1 MLSTCIHLLALVL
14 AGRCYPRSPVS
25 PARVLLAPDARPTA
39 HLQKVLLGD
48 VHIRALV
55 GQVVLGFHVLV
66 EDVERHLDEGGVGH
80 PGAIVAVLDFPQ
92 LVCLHLQVQCSASGQ
107 SGNSW
112 VVLPLPAACLPSP
125 AGAVQGGRAGQGLL
139 GRNPSSRRLSAF
151 TYRYR
156 CYLDS
161 HTSSCSLSALT
172 CRCSAVCQRGAR
184 CPMWAIKVSS
194 CPMLHFQRLLGLP

>member
-25 PARVLLAPDARPTA
+25 PARVLLAPDAQPTA

-112 VVLPLPAACLPSP
+112 VVLPLPQLVCHYLQVQCRVVERGRACWVAIPLPADCLPSHTGTGAIGIPIPLPAAYLPSP
-125 AGAVQGGRAGQGLL
+125 AGAVQSVSVGHGAPCG
-139 GRNPSSRRLSAF
+139 PS
-151 TYRYR
+151 R
-156 CYLDS
+156 CL
-161 HTSSCSLSALT
+161 HAQCCTSSGC
-172 CRCSAVCQRGAR
+172 
-184 CPMWAIKVSS
+184 
-194 CPMLHFQRLLGLP
+194 